1 MPRKEEIKHIEMFDD
16 SNYFNE
22 IKPLKEA
29 PSAILDLSSSHKLAI
44 VTGRNEGQK
53 EKTLL
58 WIKKYVPQIKE
69 IFFIRKSVRDNSKS
83 KAEIC
88 KEIQADILIEDNL
101 KYAQQVAQA
110 GIKVLLFDYPW
121 NQSSNL
127 NPLIIRVCGWKE
139 ALNFINSLKIK

>member
-1 MPRKEEIKHIEMFDD
+1 MDKKICP
-16 SNYFNE
+16 SNKGN
-22 IKPLKEA
+22 
-29 PSAILDLSSSHKLAI
+29 
-44 VTGRNEGQK
+44 
-53 EKTLL
+53 
-58 WIKKYVPQIKE
+58 
-69 IFFIRKSVRDNSKS
+69 FFIRKSVRDNSKS